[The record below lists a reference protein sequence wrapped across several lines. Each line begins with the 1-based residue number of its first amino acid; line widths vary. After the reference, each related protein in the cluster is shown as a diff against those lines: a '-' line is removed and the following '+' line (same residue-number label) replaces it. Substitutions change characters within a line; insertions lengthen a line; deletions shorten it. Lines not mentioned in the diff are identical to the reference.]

1 MPTQFDYIS
10 RALRYFW
17 KGHISKFFTWDYF
30 YLKQKTFN
38 LFAIH
43 ASAFIDATNYN
54 EKLQKQT
61 DNQKSKTTTTSTM

>member
-10 RALRYFW
+10 RALQYFW
-17 KGHISKFFTWDYF
+17 KGHISKFFTWASF

-38 LFAIH
+38 FFAIH
-43 ASAFIDATNYN
+43 ESAFIDATNYN

-61 DNQKSKTTTTSTM
+61 DSQKSKTATTITM